1 MPNHLRQHISQSCKF
16 RLKYN
21 RKIELLNSEKKNK
34 AQITIG
40 FSVNIGYIKDIK
52 TTEKKCMYDKLT
64 AAVNDLDEKLLEN
77 HRFDTRLFV
86 ELTEIQRENGI
97 LHGDRPICPFLR
109 PHFISRRFYNR
120 IENAVETLHPAFI
133 RLTEAALEN
142 AEILAEINL
151 TEKEE
156 RMARIDPLYSGLCA
170 SSRFDTFLCGD
181 DFKFLEYNA
190 ETPAGVGDQKAF
202 EKVFEKVPEVQ
213 EFLSQNAHYRPQPQE
228 SLLKSLVDAYRDSGG
243 KKGKPNIAIVDWEGV
258 STAPEFYLLKDYFES
273 QGFQTL
279 VTNPYEL
286 EYDGKILRVED
297 FEIDIFYKRV
307 IIHEFLETFDED
319 HPFTQAYLDGNI
331 CMANNF
337 RVKIPHKKTSFAI
350 ATDEKYA
357 QIFTNEQREMI
368 RKHIP
373 WTRVVRDSRTTF
385 EGKEIELLEFLR
397 RERERFILKPHDDY
411 GGHGIEIGWEIS
423 ASQWDDVLENA
434 LKNCFIVQERVG
446 VDKISI
452 PTFGETEA
460 SMQSLNVDF
469 DPFLFLGKM
478 EGGMV
483 RLASQSLVNITQG
496 GGETALVVL
505 ENF

>member
-1 MPNHLRQHISQSCKF
+1 MGYIND
-16 RLKYN
+16 
-21 RKIELLNSEKKNK
+21 EKKTDGKNMNDK
-34 AQITIG
+34 FEKTIQ
-40 FSVNIGYIKDIK
+40 
-52 TTEKKCMYDKLT
+52 
-64 AAVNDLDEKLLEN
+64 ALDEKLIEK
-77 HRFDTRLFV
+77 HRFDTELFA
-86 ELTEIQRENGI
+86 ELSEIQRQNGI

-109 PHFISRRFYNR
+109 PHFVSRTLYNR
-120 IENAVETLHPAFI
+120 IRNAVETLHPAFV

-142 AEILAEINL
+142 DEIMAEINL

-156 RMARIDPLYSGLCA
+156 KMARIDPLYNGLCA

-190 ETPAGVGDQKAF
+190 ETPAGVGDQKSF

-213 EFLSQNAHYRPQPQE
+213 SFLRENAHYKPQPRE
-228 SLLKSLVDAYRDSGG
+228 NLLNSLIDAYRDFGG
-243 KKGKPNIAIVDWEGV
+243 KKEKPNIVIVDWEGV
-258 STAPEFYLLKDYFES
+258 STAPEFYLLQEYFES
-273 QGFQTL
+273 QGCRTL

-286 EYDGKILRVED
+286 EYDGKILRSGD

-307 IIHEFLETFDED
+307 IIHEFLEKFDED
-319 HPFTQAYLDGNI
+319 HPFTQAYIDGNI

-357 QIFTNEQREMI
+357 QIFTSEQREMI

-373 WTRVVRDSRTTF
+373 WTRRVRDSRTTF

-411 GGHGIEIGWEIS
+411 GGHGIQIGWESS
-423 ASQWDDVLENA
+423 ASEWDDVLEKA
-434 LKNCFIVQERVG
+434 LKECFIVQERAD

-452 PTFGETEA
+452 PTFTETEA
-460 SMQSLNVDF
+460 SMQKMNVDF

-505 ENF
+505 EDF